1 MASPPPKA
9 PESKAKDNTDAATE
23 DKLKARRRIFAKFAL
38 AHTTDADGQDS
49 CIPATL
55 VPVALRQLGFFP
67 PKKVSEDAKN
77 GTTWTQFEKLCDR
90 EEKRRQPTEADFISA
105 IKTIAKAQRSKDANE
120 VAKRDE
126 SAQKETETEPTC
138 VRLQVLKDA
147 FTNGPDAL
155 QGEELAFAV
164 ALAERGIIANS
175 DAAAESDKENPL
187 VSIESFSKVLSNPP
201 PPDETESNK
210 GAAVAGSSSAASP
223 SQADENKNDQQ
234 RAESAGNGSGAD
246 GKKDDSKRRDQNG
259 QAAAGKE
266 NSNANNTN
274 SDSSGGSGATSSDQK
289 SQEQKSKEEGSAE
302 SKSRSAPPPEKKEEE
317 KKGCCAAM

>member
-1 MASPPPKA
+1 MASPPPKV
-9 PESKAKDNTDAATE
+9 PESKAKDNSDAATE
-23 DKLKARRRIFAKFAL
+23 EKLKARRRIFAKFAL

-77 GTTWTQFEKLCDR
+77 GATWTQFEKLCDR

-105 IKTIAKAQRSKDANE
+105 IKTIAKAQRNKDANE
-120 VAKRDE
+120 AAKKDE

-201 PPDETESNK
+201 PPEETDSNK
-210 GAAVAGSSSAASP
+210 GAAAGSSSAASP

-234 RAESAGNGSGAD
+234 RAESAGNGSGTD
-246 GKKDDSKRRDQNG
+246 GKKDDSKSGDQNG
-259 QAAAGKE
+259 QGAAGKE

-274 SDSSGGSGATSSDQK
+274 SDSSGGSGGTSSDQK
-289 SQEQKSKEEGSAE
+289 SQEQKPKEEGSAE
-302 SKSRSAPPPEKKEEE
+302 SKSRAAPPPEKKEEE